1 MLVSRA
7 DLLYDH
13 FGVKIASDG
22 YLIELP
28 MLLKGY
34 IPTMD
39 KLPLFLLRLG
49 TEVNKI
55 CDTSIQC
62 IFILLSSRWIG

>member
-55 CDTSIQC
+55 CEDRKSVV
-62 IFILLSSRWIG
+62 

>member
-1 MLVSRA
+1 MLE
-7 DLLYDH
+7 DH
-13 FGVKIASDG
+13 FSMVVSKDG
-22 YLIELP
+22 LLLALP

-49 TEVNKI
+49 TEVLKKI
-55 CDTSIQC
+55 WFTRD
-62 IFILLSSRWIG
+62 FF

>member
-49 TEVNKI
+49 TEVKGYI
-55 CDTSIQC
+55 
-62 IFILLSSRWIG
+62 